1 MSYKKFF
8 VMLVAFGLMMATNAE
23 CQVLIDNFADTA
35 GELAVKGTTGTTSG
49 VVDDSGSNILGGERD
64 IVLECTASGGGGFG
78 VTANAVGGLFFFE
91 SGYNSAGKVSLT
103 FDGDDNAPLNLNPVG
118 LGGVDLTVGG
128 ATVIGI
134 EVSVWTKAYGL
145 TIDVYTDATHSS
157 TWTGTVNGLG
167 YYNAPFTG
175 FVSSGDDGAADFT
188 DVGAVVI
195 SLDATANLY
204 LSTAFNFF
212 ASYYPPNLIEL
223 VSFTSLSDSDSVTLA
238 WETASEID
246 NAGFHIWRSDSED
259 GEYVRITDALI
270 SAQGDSVTGASYV
283 YEDLDASGTGY
294 SYKLEDI
301 DYSGVSTFH
310 DLTAR
315 YVALVPGWN
324 ILDGDAFA
332 GLSVSGALSSI
343 AGNYSSVWGLTAS
356 GWQMYDPAQP
366 TFSDLETFEG
376 GNDYWL
382 YVTVAC
388 KLALP

>member
-1 MSYKKFF
+1 MSYIKYFA
-8 VMLVAFGLMMATNAE
+8 VLVVSVLMLAANAE
-23 CQVLIDNFADTA
+23 SQTLIDNFTD
-35 GELAVKGTTGTTSG
+35 GGFFSQMPTGTTYG
-49 VVDDSGSNILGGERD
+49 VVDGTGSNILGGERD
-64 IVLECTASGGGGFG
+64 VVLTCVSGTGPG
-78 VTANAVGGLFFFE
+78 VQANITGGLIYFQ
-91 SGYNSAGKVSLT
+91 SGNGATGTLSLT
-103 FDGDDNAPLNLNPVG
+103 YDGNDDTAEELNPLG
-118 LGGVDLTVGG
+118 LAGVVDLTDVN
-128 ATVIGI
+128 ASVIGI
-134 EVSVWTKAYGL
+134 DVSMWEKAYDL
-145 TIDVYTDATHSS
+145 TIVVYSGDGSNQS
-157 TWTGTVNGLG
+157 TWTATVNAAG
-167 YYNAPFTG
+167 YLEAPFTSFTNTG
-175 FVSSGDDGAADFT
+175 GSGADFT
-188 DVGAVVI
+188 DVFAVVI
-195 SLDATANLY
+195 TLDARANPY
-204 LSTAFNFF
+204 MSTAFNFV
-212 ASYYPPNLIEL
+212 ASYHPPNLIEL

-238 WETASEID
+238 WETASEAD

-283 YEDLDASGTGY
+283 YEDLDASGAGY
-294 SYKLEDI
+294 SYQLEDI
-301 DYSGVSTFH
+301 DYNGVSTFH

-315 YVALVPGWN
+315 YVALASGWN

-356 GWQMYDPAQP
+356 GWQMYDPVQP